1 MIEIYPQLAEEPE
14 GCAAPRIVHGRD
26 LIVEGGRLEQDYNF
40 IDYFFGVEIDDQK
53 LYARHYLDEPGQVT
67 IRARFEQV
75 ADKPWFPPILAYLQ
89 YRFDKIDVPGP
100 GGSETRWKVDPIA
113 SSEA

>member
-40 IDYFFGVEIDDQK
+40 IDYFFGVEVDGVEIH
-53 LYARHYLDEPGQVT
+53 ARHYLDEAGSVT
-67 IRARFEQV
+67 ICARCDRV
-75 ADKPWFPPILAYLQ
+75 ADESWFPPILAYLQ
-89 YRFDKIDVPGP
+89 YRFEKIEILGP
-100 GGSETRWKVDPIA
+100 LGCEVRWQAEPIDYA
-113 SSEA
+113 